1 MRVDT
6 AETAAVSVAPAASSR
21 VARDGEIGVRG
32 ARIAYR
38 QWGSDTDFP
47 VLALHGWLDNAASF
61 DALAPQLEG
70 YRVIAV
76 DLPGHGRSSHRSAD
90 GSYNIWDDLPD
101 LVALVREFG
110 LQRYGLLGHSRGAV
124 IATLMA
130 AIEAPAVSS
139 MVLLDGIIPPPF
151 DAADTVKQ
159 LRTYAHDYGLRA
171 PRAAHVFATSM
182 DAVDA
187 RCKATGID
195 RGAAGMLV
203 ARSLEQAEGGF
214 RWCTDARLRYASA
227 LKFGQEHVRN
237 VLGSLQ
243 LPGLLIAA
251 SGSDPGRIADHPSI
265 AWYRAL
271 EVVHIEG
278 CHHCHMLAQSRDIAA
293 YILKFWRAL

>member
-1 MRVDT
+1 MSD
-6 AETAAVSVAPAASSR
+6 ALAASSR
-21 VARDGEIGVRG
+21 VAREGHIEVRG

-38 QWGSDTDFP
+38 QWGSDEDYP

-61 DALAPQLEG
+61 DALAPRLEG

-110 LQRYGLLGHSRGAV
+110 LERYGLLGHSRGAV

-139 MVLLDGIIPPPF
+139 LVLLDGIIPPPF
-151 DAADTVKQ
+151 EEADTVKQ
-159 LRTYAHDYGLRA
+159 LRSYAHDYGRRA
-171 PRAAHVFATSM
+171 PRAARVFVTPA

-195 RGAAGMLV
+195 RGAAEMLV
-203 ARSLEQAEGGF
+203 ARSLEQVDGGF

-227 LKFGQEHVRN
+227 LKFGHEHLRN

-251 SGSDPGRIADHPSI
+251 SSSNAGRIADHPSM

-271 EVVHIEG
+271 EVVHIDG
-278 CHHCHMLAQSRDIAA
+278 CHHCHMLAQSREIAA
-293 YILKFWRAL
+293 HILKFWSAP